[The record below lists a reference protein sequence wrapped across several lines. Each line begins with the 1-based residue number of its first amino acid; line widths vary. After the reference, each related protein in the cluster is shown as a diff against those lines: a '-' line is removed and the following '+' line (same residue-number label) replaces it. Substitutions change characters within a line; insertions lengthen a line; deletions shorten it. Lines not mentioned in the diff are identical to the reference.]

1 MIIDLTYKYIKF
13 SQIGDF
19 MIKKTLLA
27 MSVAIPLV
35 ISGCAGI
42 KTKPMT
48 AYDRSQISKL
58 CIMMPDKYNKRMSKE
73 YGDLIVQ
80 IAKDNNLKT
89 ETVFSSSQAE
99 DKNCS
104 HFLKYS
110 TRSNSPHLT
119 KFIRLSFYKI
129 DPTANAY
136 PRIAEA
142 VIREYLD
149 LLGDEQKA
157 YNTVNTSFKQMLGN

>member
-1 MIIDLTYKYIKF
+1 MIAYLTYKYINF

-35 ISGCAGI
+35 ISGCAGSN
-42 KTKPMT
+42 TKPMS
-48 AYDRSQISKL
+48 AEDRSQISKL
-58 CIMMPDKYNKRMSKE
+58 CIMMPEKYDKRMSKE

-89 ETVFSSSQAE
+89 ETVFSKSQAE

-110 TRSNSPHLT
+110 TRSKKPHLT
-119 KFIRLSFYKI
+119 KFIHLSFYRI
-129 DPTANAY
+129 APNVNSH

-142 VIREYLD
+142 TIREKLD
-149 LLGDEQKA
+149 LQEDPQKA
-157 YNTVNTSFKQMLGN
+157 YDTVNTSFKKMLGN